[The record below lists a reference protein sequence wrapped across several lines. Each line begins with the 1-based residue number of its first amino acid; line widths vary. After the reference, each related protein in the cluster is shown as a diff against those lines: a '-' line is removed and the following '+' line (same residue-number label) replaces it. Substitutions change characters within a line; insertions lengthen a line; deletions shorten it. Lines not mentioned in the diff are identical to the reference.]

1 MTRARL
7 FERYLLREVT
17 QSWLAVTVVLL
28 AIMLATRFARFLGDA
43 ASGQLPKEL
52 LFQVAGL
59 SSMQYLIV
67 LTPISLLLAVMMAL
81 GRLYRDQ
88 EITALLACGVPLTT
102 LYRPVMLLAAGICVL
117 TAVMSFELGP
127 WAGRTADRLVADA
140 ARNNRYNPFE
150 AGRFT
155 DVGAVNATLYTGQVS
170 SDGSEIRNFFAV
182 QRLADGR
189 VAVVVSDGGGSAADP
204 ATGARI
210 VTLESGHRYE
220 GRQGESAF
228 DVIGFDSITVRIPPP
243 AFAELSNKRKLA
255 PSAELRQSEALPD
268 RAEWAFRIAV
278 PISVLILALLAVPLS
293 HVRPRSGRYGRMVI
307 GVVLY
312 LGYSQTITLAQVWI
326 ANGTLP
332 PMLGIWWVHAIFAAL
347 ALALIAKQAGWR
359 T

>member
-43 ASGQLPKEL
+43 ASGQLPEEL
-52 LFQVAGL
+52 LFQVAAL
-59 SSMQYLIV
+59 SSLQYLIV

-88 EITALLACGVPLTT
+88 EVTALLACGAPLAS

-117 TAVMSFELGP
+117 TAVLSFELGP

-155 DVGAVNATLYTGQVS
+155 DVGAVDATLYTGQVS
-170 SDGSEIRNFFAV
+170 SDGAQIRNFFAV

-189 VAVVVSDGGGSAADP
+189 VAVVVSDSGGSAADP
-204 ATGARI
+204 QTGERV
-210 VTLESGHRYE
+210 VTLEKGHRYE
-220 GRQGESAF
+220 GRPGEAAF
-228 DVIGFDSITVRIPPP
+228 DVIGFDRLSVRVPPP
-243 AFAELSNKRKLA
+243 EFAELSNKRKLA
-255 PSAELRQSEALPD
+255 PSAELQNSDALAD

-278 PISVLILALLAVPLS
+278 PMSVLILALLAVPLS
-293 HVRPRSGRYGRMVI
+293 HVRPRSGRYSRMVV

-312 LGYSQTITLAQVWI
+312 LVYSQTMTLAQVWI
-326 ANGTLP
+326 AKGTLP
-332 PMLGIWWVHAIFAAL
+332 PLLGIWWVHAIFAAM